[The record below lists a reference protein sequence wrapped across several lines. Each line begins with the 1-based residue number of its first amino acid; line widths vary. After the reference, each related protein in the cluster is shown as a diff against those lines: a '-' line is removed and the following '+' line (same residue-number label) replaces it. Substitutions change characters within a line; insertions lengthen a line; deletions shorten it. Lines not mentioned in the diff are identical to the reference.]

1 MNILP
6 RIQARTYTTGAEII
20 AEAMK
25 RRRRFATAAQQ
36 EKPKVAEE
44 VKVTRYKARQAPLW
58 DFESVYFDQ
67 HVIDFR
73 RHLWMQ
79 VERQANPPR
88 AFIRERCEELGVSYA
103 LIVGKTRTRKVS
115 DVRQLLMWEVHSKFA
130 ISYPAIGRLF
140 GGRDH
145 TTALYSVSKIEA
157 ERNADAAKAQE
168 FVARKTLMRERAHHY
183 RELAKERMGANV

>member
-6 RIQARTYTTGAEII
+6 RIEARTYKTGAEII
-20 AEAMK
+20 AEAM
-25 RRRRFATAAQQ
+25 RRKLRFASAAQQ

-44 VKVTRYKARQAPLW
+44 VKLARYKARQAPLW
-58 DFESVYFDQ
+58 DFEAIYFDQ

-73 RHLWMQ
+73 RHLWME

-88 AFIRERCEELGVSYA
+88 AFLRDRCEELGISYDV
-103 LIVGKTRTRKVS
+103 IISKTRTRKVS
-115 DVRQLLMWEVHSKFA
+115 DVRQLLMWEVHSKFGL
-130 ISYPAIGRLF
+130 SYPAIGRMF

-145 TTALYSVSKIEA
+145 TTAIYSVSKIEA

-168 FVARKTLMRERAHHY
+168 FVARKILMREKAHHY
-183 RELAKERMGANV
+183 RELSKRRPCADV

>member
-1 MNILP
+1 MDILP

-20 AEAMK
+20 AEAM
-25 RRRRFATAAQQ
+25 RRKLRFASAVRK
-36 EKPKVAEE
+36 EKPKVEE

-58 DFESVYFDQ
+58 DFEAIYFDQ
-67 HVIDFR
+67 HVIEFR

-79 VERQANPPR
+79 AERQAHPPR
-88 AFIRERCEELGVSYA
+88 AFLRERCEELGVPYA
-103 LIVGKTRTRKVS
+103 VIISKTRTRKVS
-115 DVRQLLMWEVHSKFA
+115 DVRQLLMWEVHSKFG
-130 ISYPAIGRLF
+130 ISYPALGRLF

-183 RELAKERMGANV
+183 RELAKERAGANV